1 VRVAGGPTG
10 DVVADREEGG
20 AGECQHCTER
30 AEVLRPRP
38 LADQHGAAG
47 DHEHGSEDE
56 QRLEGLAEKRE
67 GDRNR
72 HQRSRSDQDRD
83 A

>member
-1 VRVAGGPTG
+1 
-10 DVVADREEGG
+10 
-20 AGECQHCTER
+20 
-30 AEVLRPRP
+30 VLRPRP